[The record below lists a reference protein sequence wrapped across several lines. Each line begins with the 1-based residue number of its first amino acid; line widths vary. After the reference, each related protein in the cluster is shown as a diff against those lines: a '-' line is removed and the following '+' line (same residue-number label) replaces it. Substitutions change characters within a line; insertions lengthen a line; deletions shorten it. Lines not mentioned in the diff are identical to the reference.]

1 MQNAL
6 AGFEGYGWLMTIIIG
21 GLAGWIAEKLTKSD
35 MGLIMNILYGLVG
48 GFIGNFLAG
57 LIGFQ
62 FYGFWGS
69 LLGAVVGAVLLIGII
84 RMLRNRG
91 AAA

>member
-35 MGLIMNILYGLVG
+35 MGLIMNILYGIVG

-57 LIGFQ
+57 LVGFQ
-62 FYGFWGS
+62 FA
-69 LLGAVVGAVLLIGII
+69 GAVILISVI
-84 RMLRNRG
+84 RMVKNRG

>member
-6 AGFEGYGWLMTIIIG
+6 AGFEGYGWLMTIVIG
-21 GLAGWIAEKLTKSD
+21 GLAGWIAEKLTRSD
-35 MGLIMNILYGLVG
+35 MGLIMNILYGVVG
-48 GFIGNFLAG
+48 GILGNFLMG

-62 FYGFWGS
+62 FVGFWGA
-69 LLGAVVGAVLLIGII
+69 LLGAVLGAVILISLI
-84 RMLRNRG
+84 RMLKGR